1 MTRVDF
7 KLSLNTDQNENY
19 IQFSHKGE
27 YYRVTEVLLGACS
40 QNESGGIYI
49 PHARHRL
56 TIKDCYEAPNY
67 GSVRREFS

>member
-27 YYRVTEVLLGACS
+27 YYGVTEVLLSACS
-40 QNESGGIYI
+40 QNESGGISSRISVYI
-49 PHARHRL
+49 IAVGAYHQPKAVF
-56 TIKDCYEAPNY
+56 TAA
-67 GSVRREFS
+67 